1 MALSRK
7 HKAYLC
13 SLALG
18 LTALV
23 VDRVFLGSAAGPQE
37 APAGDISPAGA
48 RGQVSAEG
56 AAGTGPSPVQAQ
68 QNSLA
73 GRLKAFAAARSPQTP
88 RSRDVFALPK
98 PWREAM
104 KPIQPEVAP
113 QPPKEQ
119 LTTKYRLMAV
129 MVNGSGGQAIIDGK
143 CLQVGQQ
150 QDGLKLISVAQD
162 SAVVEVAGQRFRLR
176 LEASAPSPSP
186 STQPSPEQ

>member
-7 HKAYLC
+7 HKVYAGMV
-13 SLALG
+13 SLG
-18 LTALV
+18 LMALV
-23 VDRVFLGSAAGPQE
+23 TDRVFLGYSGGPQAAPADDIVLVRAAPKTQAGPS
-37 APAGDISPAGA
+37 AKSSPARA
-48 RGQVSAEG
+48 RE
-56 AAGTGPSPVQAQ
+56 
-68 QNSLA
+68 NSLA
-73 GRLKAFAAARSPQTP
+73 GRLKTIAAAHNPQSAP
-88 RSRDVFALPK
+88 SRDVFALPK

-104 KPIQPEVAP
+104 QPAEPEEPPAP
-113 QPPKEQ
+113 PTEQ

-129 MVNGSGGQAIIDGK
+129 MVNGDGGQAIIDGK

-186 STQPSPEQ
+186 STPPSPER